1 MKWFL
6 VSALLFITKIE
17 ITDNLPKMSK
27 PHDYNSLKQNKRYT
41 GAITAWDEED
51 KNYERK
57 SQEDNQSLLIDN
69 FYDNFN
75 KTDNKEFDQNLNVT
89 KQKSRESF
97 DIDIDLQK
105 QESSK
110 IENEILIQEETK
122 WNESDIVLVDLSHEN
137 SKPLFLNLIKHY
149 NIEQNWKRE
158 SKSRVE
164 RFKEL
169 VNQSRSK
176 HLSSLISMNVWEYP
190 TDNEYLSNSV
200 IVSESFN
207 DMSHILKP
215 KRKPTGDQLDQ
226 ASDFVEV
233 VRQKLKIDAEQDT
246 WLLQPK
252 LKGAENYGIRA
263 AVYDFIYMVTSLS
276 FHEFSKYILNLSNF
290 RCPISKNRN

>member
-1 MKWFL
+1 
-6 VSALLFITKIE
+6 
-17 ITDNLPKMSK
+17 MSK

-122 WNESDIVLVDLSHEN
+122 
-137 SKPLFLNLIKHY
+137 
-149 NIEQNWKRE
+149 
-158 SKSRVE
+158 
-164 RFKEL
+164 
-169 VNQSRSK
+169 
-176 HLSSLISMNVWEYP
+176 
-190 TDNEYLSNSV
+190 
-200 IVSESFN
+200 
-207 DMSHILKP
+207 
-215 KRKPTGDQLDQ
+215 
-226 ASDFVEV
+226 
-233 VRQKLKIDAEQDT
+233 
-246 WLLQPK
+246 
-252 LKGAENYGIRA
+252 
-263 AVYDFIYMVTSLS
+263 
-276 FHEFSKYILNLSNF
+276 
-290 RCPISKNRN
+290 